1 MDYTATYTITKAKC
15 VKMIRKYS
23 ASVTELLSS
32 NKNKKGSLL
41 NTIKQQHELVKM
53 TEQKLLHFDI
63 PYFNHTKVCFY
74 NGKKLVLKTEI
85 PELIAKFRELKQDL
99 IALLNTSDYFKNL
112 NTLELTLAF
121 EPKINTKT
129 NTMESDMPDSAQMAF
144 KNLAK
149 TLENGQIKHAINNL
163 LKKHHHE

>member
-1 MDYTATYTITKAKC
+1 
-15 VKMIRKYS
+15 MIRKNS
-23 ASVTELLSS
+23 TSVTDLLSS
-32 NKNKKGSLL
+32 RKNKKGSLL
-41 NTIKQQHELVKM
+41 HTIKQQHELVKT

-85 PELIAKFRELKQDL
+85 PELIAKFRELKKQL
-99 IALLNTSDYFKNL
+99 IALLNTSEYFKDL
-112 NTLELTLAF
+112 NTLELVLVF
-121 EPKINTKT
+121 EPKKKT
-129 NTMESDMPDSAQMAF
+129 TSPEAHMPNSAQNAF

-149 TLENGQIKHAINNL
+149 TLEDGQIKHAINNL

>member
-23 ASVTELLSS
+23 ASVTELL
-32 NKNKKGSLL
+32 NTRKNKKGSLL
-41 NTIKQQHELVKM
+41 HTIKQQHELIKT
-53 TEQKLLHFDI
+53 TEQKLLYFDI

-85 PELIAKFRELKQDL
+85 PELIAKFRELKKDL
-99 IALLNTSDYFKNL
+99 IALLNTSEYFKDL
-112 NTLELTLAF
+112 STLELVLVF
-121 EPKINTKT
+121 EPKQKASSS
-129 NTMESDMPDSAQMAF
+129 EAHMPNSAQTAF

-149 TLENGQIKHAINNL
+149 TLEDGQIKHAINNL